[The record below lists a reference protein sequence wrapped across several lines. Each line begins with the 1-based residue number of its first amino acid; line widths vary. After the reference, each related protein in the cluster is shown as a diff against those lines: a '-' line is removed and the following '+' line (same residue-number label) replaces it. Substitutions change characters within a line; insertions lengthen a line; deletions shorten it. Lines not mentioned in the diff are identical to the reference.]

1 MNKVPHAAVS
11 RGPRPQLG
19 GNQRPGHGDT
29 CVGAAVAGQQGE
41 GGHRVARLQCFAVC
55 IRQRWGGQAG

>member
-11 RGPRPQLG
+11 RGARPQLG

-29 CVGAAVAGQQGE
+29 CVGGAVAGQQGG
-41 GGHRVARLQCFAVC
+41 GGH
-55 IRQRWGGQAG
+55 